1 VAGAASLQSIVDEPV
16 SRGAPAAFLAAREDA
31 ARELPAVRARI
42 ASLRLAVRPPGGEA
56 SITVEIDGSRSAEA
70 SGPIPLDPGAHHVTV
85 RAPRGSWARDVHL
98 EDGESRTLD
107 VALWEEPFPA
117 VPHAARHAGLAA
129 LGLGAAALAT
139 GLGLSVSS
147 MSTARSLET
156 LCGPGRAPCPAAVES
171 ALDRNRAY
179 TLAADGTLAGGA
191 ALVVAGAVLLTT
203 DLHLRQSPRIG
214 LRASPRGLAIEG
226 AF

>member
-1 VAGAASLQSIVDEPV
+1 
-16 SRGAPAAFLAAREDA
+16 
-31 ARELPAVRARI
+31 
-42 ASLRLAVRPPGGEA
+42 
-56 SITVEIDGSRSAEA
+56 
-70 SGPIPLDPGAHHVTV
+70 
-85 RAPRGSWARDVHL
+85 
-98 EDGESRTLD
+98 
-107 VALWEEPFPA
+107 
-117 VPHAARHAGLAA
+117 
-129 LGLGAAALAT
+129 
-139 GLGLSVSS
+139 
-147 MSTARSLET
+147 
-156 LCGPGRAPCPAAVES
+156 VES